1 MVHTARTELPAKG
14 RNDWQTIKSLL
25 PYLADFRGRIALALL
40 LMGLAKMANIGVPLV
55 LKEIVDA
62 LDAAG
67 NTQTVLILPLFLLVA
82 YGLLR
87 LGTSLFNELRN
98 AVFAKASQTAIRRV
112 ALKVFRHLHDLSLR
126 FHLDRQTGG
135 LSRDIERGSRSI
147 SQLMF
152 YLVFNVLPTI
162 FEMTVVCAILLIR
175 YDAWF
180 AIVTA
185 VTVTLYFIYTY
196 QITNWRIKFRVRM
209 NEMDSKANS
218 TAIDA
223 LINYETVK
231 YFGNEDFE
239 TTRYNAHM
247 QEWEK
252 ASIKSQTTLAL
263 LNVGQGFIIAIGLT
277 MLMIM
282 AGNGVVAGHMT
293 LGDFVL
299 VNAFLIQ
306 LYIPLNFLGTIFR
319 EVQHCL
325 TDMEKMFGLLDVKQ
339 DVMENPRA
347 PDLEISDATV
357 RFEGVGFSYNS
368 DRQILTDISF
378 DIGGGDKVAIV
389 GTSGA
394 GKSTVA
400 RLLFRFYDVSAGRII
415 IDGQD
420 ISKVSLRSLR
430 DAIGVVPQDTVLFN
444 DTIGYN
450 ISYGKPGCTE
460 QEVVNAARLAQLD
473 GFIENLPQGY
483 DTLVGE
489 RGLKLSGGE
498 KQRIAIA
505 RTLLKNPPI
514 LILDEAT
521 SSLDSKSE
529 KAIQSALISV
539 AENRTTLVIAHRL
552 STIVDADQIL
562 VLEHGQIVERGK
574 HNELLTQDGIYA
586 HLWSLQ
592 QTQAENLEHPANVS
606 ALVNRQQNRI

>member
-1 MVHTARTELPAKG
+1 MAHTARTELPAKG
-14 RNDWQTIKSLL
+14 RNDWKTIRSLL
-25 PYLADFRGRIALALL
+25 PYLSDYRWRIGLALV
-40 LMGLAKMANIGVPLV
+40 LMGLAKLANIGVPLI

-62 LDAAG
+62 LDMVSG
-67 NTQTVLILPLFLLVA
+67 NTQTAIALPLFLLIA

-98 AVFAKASQTAIRRV
+98 AVFAKASQSAIRQV

-147 SQLMF
+147 SQLLF
-152 YLVFNVLPTI
+152 YLVFNILPTI
-162 FEMTVVCAILLIR
+162 FEMVVVCAILLVR

-239 TTRYNAHM
+239 TRRYNTHM

-263 LNVGQGFIIAIGLT
+263 LNVGQGLIIAIGLT
-277 MLMIM
+277 ILMIM

-306 LYIPLNFLGTIFR
+306 LYIPLNFLGTVFR

-339 DVMENPRA
+339 DVVDDLDARELIVSNADVKFEN
-347 PDLEISDATV
+347 
-357 RFEGVGFSYNS
+357 VGFSYNP
-368 DRQILTDISF
+368 DRQILSDVSF
-378 DIGGGDKVAIV
+378 NVPGGHKVAIV
-389 GTSGA
+389 GASGA

-400 RLLFRFYDVSAGRII
+400 RLLFRFYDVGTGVIS

-420 ISKVSLRSLR
+420 INNVSLQSLR
-430 DAIGVVPQDTVLFN
+430 NAIGVVPQDTVLFN
-444 DTIGYN
+444 DTIEYN
-450 ISYGKPGCTE
+450 IRYGKPDCDKE
-460 QEVVNAARLAQLD
+460 EVVNAARLAHLD
-473 GFIENLPQGY
+473 TFIDTLPLGY
-483 DTLVGE
+483 ETLVGE

-529 KAIQSALISV
+529 KAIQSALTSIT
-539 AENRTTLVIAHRL
+539 ENRTTLVIAHRL
-552 STIVDADQIL
+552 STVIDADQIL
-562 VLEHGQIVERGK
+562 VLEHGQIVERGT
-574 HNELLTQDGIYA
+574 HNELLAKNGIYA

-592 QTQAENLEHPANVS
+592 QAQAETPDDEDNIEEYQKAG
-606 ALVNRQQNRI
+606 

>member
-1 MVHTARTELPAKG
+1 
-14 RNDWQTIKSLL
+14 
-25 PYLADFRGRIALALL
+25 
-40 LMGLAKMANIGVPLV
+40 MGLAKLANIGVPLV

-62 LDAAG
+62 LDVVG
-67 NTQTVLILPLFLLVA
+67 NTQAILTLPLFLLIA

-147 SQLMF
+147 SQLLF
-152 YLVFNVLPTI
+152 YLVFNILPTI
-162 FEMTVVCAILLIR
+162 FEMVVVCAILLIR

-239 TTRYNAHM
+239 TTRYNTHM
-247 QEWEK
+247 REWET

-263 LNVGQGFIIAIGLT
+263 LNVGQGIIIAIGLT
-277 MLMIM
+277 ILMIM

-325 TDMEKMFGLLDVKQ
+325 TDMEKMFGLLQVKQ
-339 DVMENPRA
+339 DVTDDPQT
-347 PDLEISDATV
+347 PDLKISNSTV
-357 RFEGVGFSYNS
+357 SFEDVGFSYNP
-368 DRQILTDISF
+368 DRQILNGISF
-378 DIGGGDKVAIV
+378 DIAGGEKIAIV

-400 RLLFRFYDVSAGRII
+400 RLLFRFYDASTGTIS

-420 ISKVSLRSLR
+420 ISDVSLQSLR
-430 DAIGVVPQDTVLFN
+430 NVIGVVPQDTVLFN

-450 ISYGKPGCTE
+450 IRYGKPDCME
-460 QEVVNAARLAQLD
+460 NEIKNAAQLAQLD
-473 GFIENLPQGY
+473 SFIENLPQGY

-529 KAIQSALISV
+529 KAIQSALNSI

-552 STIVDADQIL
+552 STVIDAHQIM
-562 VLEHGQIVERGK
+562 VMEHGQIVERGT
-574 HNELLTQDGIYA
+574 HNELLAQNGIYA

-592 QTQAENLEHPANVS
+592 QTQAENLSTTVSPKNMNTAN
-606 ALVNRQQNRI
+606 NRPNNKPV